1 MGMSQFL
8 LHHRH
13 EPHECGVAFAA
24 FRGHR
29 SALRQRTTVASC
41 AYGDHQVWWAV
52 DAQSE
57 AEALELLPSFVAA
70 RATATRVRRVRIP

>member
-1 MGMSQFL
+1 MSQFL

-29 SALRQRTTVASC
+29 SPLRQRSTVASC
-41 AYGDHQVWWAV
+41 AYGDHQVWWSV
-52 DAQSE
+52 DAASE
-57 AEALELLPSFVAA
+57 AEALGLLPAFVAA
-70 RATATRVRRVRIP
+70 RATATRVRRVEIP